1 MGLFDN
7 VFKQTGAALG
17 GARGPM
23 LSHTT
28 ELLKH
33 NQFDARRAIAEGT
46 AMRCAILH

>member
-23 LSHTT
+23 LYHAT
-28 ELLKH
+28 ELLTNNKYGAPSPREW
-33 NQFDARRAIAEGT
+33 NSR
-46 AMRCAILH
+46 